1 MPPAYSVCKP
11 QDYLFLLLA
20 FQQANQKVR
29 FRLDNGDE
37 VQGEIIKRYSTDI
50 MVSIFLIKSRV

>member
-1 MPPAYSVCKP
+1 MPPAYSVRKP